1 MPVLCVTVKNKTATY
16 ISRGGGVVCGNA
28 DYFVR
33 FTFDEEW
40 AAYPNKVARF
50 VFAGKFIDQDF
61 EGDTCPVPALR
72 GVDSVQIG
80 LHIEGDDLRTTTPA
94 TVPCF
99 LSILDMAGVPGPE
112 NDERYARIAQ
122 QAAAEAKAA
131 AAAAEASLGGL
142 EARMTAAEAQIAD
155 LRYTAISISSFSHNL
170 GTVEVG
176 TKVTAVKLSWSFNKT
191 PEAVTLDGVAQA
203 AGSTGANLTGLSI
216 KSTAPGTA
224 KTWTLKATDERGA
237 VATKTAAL
245 SAYNGVYY
253 GVAVLPGAYDSG
265 FILGLT
271 KTLRNSKL
279 PSFSVT
285 AGAGQYIYYCL
296 PKRLGPCTFVFGGF
310 VGGIDLVS
318 TISFT
323 NASGYT
329 EDYYIYRSAQPNLG
343 ATTWEVK

>member
-1 MPVLCVTVKNKTATY
+1 MPVLHVAVKNKTATY
-16 ISRGGGVVCGNA
+16 TSRAGGVVCGNG
-28 DYFVR
+28 DYSVR
-33 FTFDEEW
+33 FTFDDEW
-40 AAYPNKVARF
+40 AAYPKKVARF
-50 VFAGKFIDQDF
+50 VFAGAFIDTDF
-61 EGDTCPVPALR
+61 EGDACPVPVIYGAESL
-72 GVDSVQIG
+72 QIG
-80 LHIEGDDLRTTTPA
+80 LYTEGDLRTTTPA
-94 TVPCF
+94 TIPCF
-99 LSILDMAGVPGPE
+99 LSITDMAGIPRPE
-112 NDERYARIAQ
+112 NDERYASIAQ

-203 AGSTGANLTGLSI
+203 VGSTGANLTGLSI

-253 GVAVLPGAYDSG
+253 GAAALPVTYDSA

-279 PSFSVT
+279 QSFSVT